1 MGKELLS
8 RQGWLQM
15 VTWGGGMTIL
25 LMKHKIVTWNV
36 RGLNKEKK
44 RLRVRRLLRQ
54 WKVDIVC
61 LQETKLEMV
70 THGLVQSLWS
80 CPYVEWSYVASHG
93 ASGGILLMWDR
104 RVVSKVDVC
113 QGSFVAA
120 CSFRNVDDGM
130 EWAFAG
136 VYGPNMDAHRR
147 QLWEELAGLM
157 CIWEL
162 PWCIGGDF
170 NVTLFHNERSGG
182 ARRRREVADFADFTA
197 EMGLMD
203 LPLAGGV
210 STWANNLSW
219 SRLDRFLVSLDWELS
234 YPGLMQKKLLRVC
247 SDHAPIVLMRGCERI
262 GKSAFKFENMWLKEE
277 GFVDKVK
284 SWWSSFYFMGSPSFI
299 LAQKLRALKEEI
311 KRWNREV
318 FGNVGARNKAW
329 AEELESLDRSEE
341 VRRLSDEEKER
352 KRVLVADLEASLLQE
367 EISWRQKS
375 RVRWLKEGD
384 KCTKFFIR

>member
-1 MGKELLS
+1 
-8 RQGWLQM
+8 
-15 VTWGGGMTIL
+15 V
-25 LMKHKIVTWNV
+25 
-36 RGLNKEKK
+36 KK
-44 RLRVRRLLRQ
+44 RLRVRRLLSQ

-61 LQETKLEMV
+61 LQETKLEMI
-70 THGLVQSLWS
+70 TNDLVQSLWS
-80 CPYVEWSYVASHG
+80 CPYVEWSYVASIG
-93 ASGGILLMWDR
+93 ALGGILLMWDR
-104 RVVSKVDVC
+104 RVVSKVEVC
-113 QGSFVAA
+113 QGNFMAA

-136 VYGPNMDAHRR
+136 VYGPNRDAHRR

-182 ARRRREVADFADFTA
+182 VRRRAVAAFADFIV

-210 STWANNLSW
+210 STWANNVSW
-219 SRLDRFLVSLDWELS
+219 SRLDRFLVSLDWELN

-247 SDHAPIVLMRGCERI
+247 SDHAPIILMRGCVQN

-284 SWWSSFYFMGSPSFI
+284 SWWFPTLYLGLEIESS
-299 LAQKLRALKEEI
+299 
-311 KRWNREV
+311 
-318 FGNVGARNKAW
+318 
-329 AEELESLDRSEE
+329 
-341 VRRLSDEEKER
+341 
-352 KRVLVADLEASLLQE
+352 
-367 EISWRQKS
+367 
-375 RVRWLKEGD
+375 
-384 KCTKFFIR
+384 